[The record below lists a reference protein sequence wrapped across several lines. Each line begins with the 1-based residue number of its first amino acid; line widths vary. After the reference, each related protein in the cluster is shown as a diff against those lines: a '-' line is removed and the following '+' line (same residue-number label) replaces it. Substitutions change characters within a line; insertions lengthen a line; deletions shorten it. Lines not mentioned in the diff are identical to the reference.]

1 MYVTRLH
8 FYHRNQHDTE
18 RKHMT
23 KWTFC
28 IIRNTEK
35 QTEKITLVR
44 CLIKFILGTIYDFY
58 IISAT
63 RHTYFYTLELLNNKF
78 DRKNSWNVICLI
90 IPL

>member
-35 QTEKITLVR
+35 QTEKIHA
-44 CLIKFILGTIYDFY
+44 
-58 IISAT
+58 SAM
-63 RHTYFYTLELLNNKF
+63 LN
-78 DRKNSWNVICLI
+78 
-90 IPL
+90 

>member
-1 MYVTRLH
+1 MFCARITMMYVTRLH

-35 QTEKITLVR
+35 QTEKNHA
-44 CLIKFILGTIYDFY
+44 
-58 IISAT
+58 SAM
-63 RHTYFYTLELLNNKF
+63 L
-78 DRKNSWNVICLI
+78 D
-90 IPL
+90 